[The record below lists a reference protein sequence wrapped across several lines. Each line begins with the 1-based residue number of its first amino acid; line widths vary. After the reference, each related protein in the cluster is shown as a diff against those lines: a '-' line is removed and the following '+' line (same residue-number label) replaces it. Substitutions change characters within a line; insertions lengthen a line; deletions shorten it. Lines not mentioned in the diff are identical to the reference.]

1 MSAIIGSKASNARRW
16 QRKNHANNRRR
27 DRRNVPQSFSFGRFY
42 RHNKNPDSQSTDL
55 CDLDGSGDIGD
66 RYGGYWLIVNRGVTL
81 TKDEYVS
88 LARRHMYQGKFDQ
101 AVLNYH
107 KALNA
112 DPTDKMIQ
120 REHFLARSRDN
131 MSRGSTV
138 ELFHAAAQQL
148 LTEFPNSLIGK
159 INVAQA
165 LELRGD
171 VSGMHRLASEA
182 RTQALA
188 TPDTTALLAADLA
201 LATYY
206 RTKEMQDSAYF
217 IGNEAL
223 AAAEA
228 IDDTF
233 HVALVRAG
241 LGFAA
246 IRLDSLA
253 FARSVFEDL
262 LKYNGEAASSFHD
275 VANSGLADYYHR
287 SRMNDSARVVL
298 ERLRQVINSG
308 AADGT
313 TAYTLHVLGR
323 VLRDSGQ
330 LDSAVTR
337 LSQSLAAWQ
346 GLRGIVDVI
355 DNLNDLAATYRLLQ
369 DYFNARKYYMAAGN
383 MAEKFGYAAKNK
395 YTADM
400 NLVFLKGLKPEEYI
414 RAGEEGKALADKYT
428 AR

>member
-1 MSAIIGSKASNARRW
+1 MAKKKSRKQPARP
-16 QRKNHANNRRR
+16 QRQ
-27 DRRNVPQSFSFGRFY
+27 PQSFSFGRYY
-42 RHNKNPDSQSTDL
+42 RHNKNQIHKGLIYAIVVVVGLSL
-55 CDLDGSGDIGD
+55 LF
-66 RYGGYWLIVNRGVTL
+66 GGYNLIVNRGVTL
-81 TKDEYVS
+81 TKDEYVA
-88 LARRHMYQGKFDQ
+88 LARNSMYQGEYDK

-112 DPTDKMIQ
+112 DPDDKMIQ

-131 MSRGSTV
+131 MSRGSSV

-148 LTEFPNSLIGK
+148 LTEYPNSLIAK
-159 INVAQA
+159 VNVAQA

-171 VSGMHRLASEA
+171 VAGMHNQAAAA
-182 RTQALA
+182 RSQAIA
-188 TPDTTALLAADLA
+188 TSDTTALLAADLV

-206 RTKEMQDSAYF
+206 RTEEMQDSAYF

-223 AAAEA
+223 NAAEA
-228 IDDTF
+228 LNDTF

-246 IRLDSLA
+246 IRLDSLS
-253 FARSVFEDL
+253 FAREVFEDL
-262 LKYNGEAASSFHD
+262 LGYNGEAAASFHD
-275 VANSGLADYYHR
+275 VANAGLADYYHR
-287 SRMNDSARVVL
+287 SRMNDSARVIL
-298 ERLRQVINSG
+298 QRLNHVINSD

-313 TAYTLHVLGR
+313 AAYALHILGR

-337 LSQSLAAWQ
+337 LSQSLATWQ
-346 GLRGIVDVI
+346 GLHSVVDVI
-355 DNLNDLAATYRLLQ
+355 DNLNDLAAAYRLQQ
-369 DYFNARKYYMAAGN
+369 DHFNARKYFTAAGN
-383 MAEKFGYAAKNK
+383 LAKRFDYPAKDK

-400 NLVFLKGLKPEEYI
+400 NLVFLKGLKSEDYV
-414 RAGEEGKALADKYT
+414 RAGEEGKTLADNFA

>member
-1 MSAIIGSKASNARRW
+1 MAKKKSRKQQAARHA
-16 QRKNHANNRRR
+16 QR
-27 DRRNVPQSFSFGRFY
+27 PQGFNFGRFY
-42 RHNKNPDSQSTDL
+42 RHNKSQIHKVLIYAILTVVGISV
-55 CDLDGSGDIGD
+55 IV
-66 RYGGYWLIVNRGVTL
+66 GGYSLIVNRGATL
-81 TKDEYVS
+81 TKEEYVV
-88 LARRHMYQGKFDQ
+88 LARQHMYQGEYDR

-107 KALNA
+107 KAINA
-112 DPTDKMIQ
+112 DPDDKMIQ

-131 MSRGSTV
+131 MSRGSSV

-165 LELRGD
+165 LEMRGD
-171 VSGMHRLASEA
+171 VAGMHTLATAA
-182 RTQALA
+182 RTDALA
-188 TPDTTALLAADLA
+188 AGDTTALLAADLI

-206 RTKEMQDSAYF
+206 RTEEMQDSAYL

-253 FARSVFEDL
+253 LARNVFEDL
-262 LKYNGEAASSFHD
+262 LKYDGEAAASFHD
-275 VANSGLADYYHR
+275 VANSGLADFYHR
-287 SRMNDSARVVL
+287 LRMNDSARVVL
-298 ERLRQVINSG
+298 GRLRHIIESG

-313 TAYTLHVLGR
+313 TAYTLHVLGK

-337 LSQSLAAWQ
+337 LSQSLSAWQ
-346 GLRGIVDVI
+346 GLRSVIDVI
-355 DNLNDLAATYRLLQ
+355 DNLNDLAATYRLQQ
-369 DYFNARKYYMAAGN
+369 DHFNARKYYMAAGN
-383 MAEKFGYAAKNK
+383 MAEKYSYPAKNK

-400 NLVFLKGLKPEEYI
+400 NLVFLKGLKPEEYV
-414 RAGEEGKALADKYT
+414 RAGEEGKALADNF
-428 AR
+428 ARR

>member
-1 MSAIIGSKASNARRW
+1 MAKKKSRKQQVTRPA
-16 QRKNHANNRRR
+16 QR
-27 DRRNVPQSFSFGRFY
+27 PQSFSFGRFY
-42 RHNKNPDSQSTDL
+42 RHNKAQIHKGLIYSILVVVGISV
-55 CDLDGSGDIGD
+55 I
-66 RYGGYWLIVNRGVTL
+66 YGVYGLIVNRGVTL
-81 TKDEYVS
+81 TKEEYVV
-88 LARRHMYQGKFDQ
+88 LARQHMYQGEYDR

-112 DPTDKMIQ
+112 DPNDKMIQ

-131 MSRGSTV
+131 MSRGSSV

-148 LTEFPNSLIGK
+148 LTDFPNSLIGK
-159 INVAQA
+159 VNVAQA
-165 LELRGD
+165 LEMRGD
-171 VSGMHRLASEA
+171 VAGMHTLAAEA
-182 RTQALA
+182 RADALA
-188 TPDTTALLAADLA
+188 AADTTALLAADLI

-206 RTKEMQDSAYF
+206 RTEEMQDSAYL

-223 AAAEA
+223 AAAVA
-228 IDDTF
+228 IDDEF

-246 IRLDSLA
+246 SRIDSLL

-262 LKYNGEAASSFHD
+262 LTYNGEAATSFHD

-298 ERLRQVINSG
+298 ERLRHVINSG

-313 TAYTLHVLGR
+313 AAYTLHVLGR

-330 LDSAVTR
+330 LDSAAAR
-337 LSQSLAAWQ
+337 LSQSLSAWQ
-346 GLRGIVDVI
+346 GLRSVVDVI
-355 DNLNDLAATYRLLQ
+355 DNLNDLGATYRLQQ
-369 DYFNARKYYMAAGN
+369 DHFNARKYYMAAGN
-383 MAEKFGYAAKNK
+383 MAEKFRYPTKNK

-400 NLVFLKGLKPEEYI
+400 NLVFLKGLKPEEYV
-414 RAGEEGKALADKYT
+414 RAGEEGKALAGGFT
-428 AR
+428 GR